1 MKLVVDSS
9 ALVAILLV
17 EPDAVQVAIKLAT
30 ASECVMSTN
39 SYLETALVI
48 VSRGIALK
56 HLDDLI
62 KKSRIKRISMSGAQA
77 DVAVAAITRYG
88 KGYSNKAKL
97 NMGDFHSYALAK
109 VRGWPLV
116 FVGDDFTHTD
126 LEAA

>member
-48 VSRGIALK
+48 ASHGVALK

-62 KKSRIKRISMSGAQA
+62 KKSHIRRVGMTAVQA
-77 DVAVAAITRYG
+77 DIAVAAIAKYG
-88 KGYSNKAKL
+88 KGHNNKAKL

-109 VRGWPLV
+109 ARGWPLL

-126 LEAA
+126 LKAA

>member
-62 KKSRIKRISMSGAQA
+62 KKSRIKRIGSCRMVGQ
-77 DVAVAAITRYG
+77 
-88 KGYSNKAKL
+88 KKP
-97 NMGDFHSYALAK
+97 LAYLK
-109 VRGWPLV
+109 IEQPFLCRG
-116 FVGDDFTHTD
+116 
-126 LEAA
+126 E